1 MTLLVLGLVASALAG
16 GTHATPVQIRASA
29 SPASVGVGDPV
40 TYVVETHFD
49 ADDVEGSSVKIFA
62 DTGPFAQ
69 IGPASTTRTRKGR
82 TVGVRLE
89 QRIACLDLAC
99 APTAESRRGIE
110 LPPASVSARLVSGGV
125 VAAKAAR
132 VAITVEPRLSN
143 ADVRATPP
151 PFEQQTALP
160 PPSGRV
166 RRLPGLLA
174 ATATVLGIVA
184 LLFAVLA
191 LRPRAVTRPRE
202 AALARAVRLLR
213 ESSLRSA
220 PDRRRAA
227 DLVSRVA
234 GSAGERPLADEAA
247 RLAWSA
253 GPPEPDAAVALADRA
268 EATPQ

>member
-40 TYVVETHFD
+40 TYVVETRFA
-49 ADDVEGSSVKIFA
+49 ADDVDGSSVKIFA

-69 IGPASTTRTRKGR
+69 IGPASTTRTREGR
-82 TVGVRLE
+82 IVVVRLE

-99 APTAESRRGIE
+99 APTGEPHGGD
-110 LPPASVSARLVSGGV
+110 LPGASVSARLVSGGTV
-125 VAAKAAR
+125 TTRAAR
-132 VAITVEPRLSN
+132 AVVTVEPRVSN

-160 PPSGRV
+160 PASGRV
-166 RRLPGLLA
+166 RRLPGLLT

-184 LLFAVLA
+184 LLLAVLA

-213 ESSLRSA
+213 ESALRSA

-227 DLVSRVA
+227 DLVSHVA

-247 RLAWSA
+247 RVAWSA
-253 GPPEPDAAVALADRA
+253 RPPEPDAAVALADRA
-268 EATPQ
+268 ETAPR